1 MERNVPRKGMGT
13 GGEGGGKRKWVQEKD
28 MNRLE
33 CAREGETWEEGEDR
47 GWVGGREGRCICC
60 ERGRGERESEG
71 NRDEREQGR
80 EGENSGGEGTSEL
93 HTSKCSLS
101 HAHFGRE
108 AFRGECLCEGRKEV
122 KEGGENDGR

>member
-13 GGEGGGKRKWVQEKD
+13 GGEGRGGGGGKRKWVQEKD

-33 CAREGETWEEGEDR
+33 CVREGETWEEGGNR
-47 GWVGGREGRCICC
+47 GWMGGRGGRCICC

-101 HAHFGRE
+101 HAHDLGGRPPVGN
-108 AFRGECLCEGRKEV
+108 ACV
-122 KEGGENDGR
+122 KEEKK

>member
-1 MERNVPRKGMGT
+1 MCPGKEWVC
-13 GGEGGGKRKWVQEKD
+13 KRKWVQEKD

-33 CAREGETWEEGEDR
+33 CAREGETWEEGRDR

-93 HTSKCSLS
+93 HISKCSLS
-101 HAHFGRE
+101 HAHDLGGRPSVGN
-108 AFRGECLCEGRKEV
+108 ACV
-122 KEGGENDGR
+122 KEEKK